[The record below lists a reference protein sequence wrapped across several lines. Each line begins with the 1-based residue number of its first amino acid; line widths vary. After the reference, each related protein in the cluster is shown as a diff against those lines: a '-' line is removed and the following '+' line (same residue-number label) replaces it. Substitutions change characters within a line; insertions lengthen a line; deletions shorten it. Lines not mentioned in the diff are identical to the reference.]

1 MSGKLPV
8 SCCQHTSIQASPG
21 LKWWVSQQGG
31 TGEEVMKLCKFS
43 MNTSRKGWSEGHA
56 PPVAPQHAPHWK
68 HWHYWKTGR
77 SRTMRVQWPA
87 ATIDYIETVILTTE
101 GKTVM
106 FSSAFSSILLVIF
119 IPCEA
124 YCSSRD
130 TYGVQLNIINGIF
143 ISLSCCTHENTEEKH
158 SNKQSE
164 WCFASAQAWFLRGGA
179 ERVAEAREKVRMDI
193 LI

>member
-1 MSGKLPV
+1 
-8 SCCQHTSIQASPG
+8 
-21 LKWWVSQQGG
+21 
-31 TGEEVMKLCKFS
+31 
-43 MNTSRKGWSEGHA
+43 
-56 PPVAPQHAPHWK
+56 
-68 HWHYWKTGR
+68 
-77 SRTMRVQWPA
+77 MRVQWPA

-164 WCFASAQAWFLRGGA
+164 
-179 ERVAEAREKVRMDI
+179 
-193 LI
+193 